1 MLAISTIELSKT
13 FTPRVPRDRPWS
25 LRKPDRGAKREAQP
39 TVALDQLSIHVEPG
53 ECYGLLG
60 PNGAGKTTTARMLAT
75 LLEPTSGT
83 ASIAGFDIVRE
94 GREVRRRIGVMFAGE
109 RGLYWRLTGRENL
122 ELFARLQYMPGR
134 SIAARIRY
142 LEERLGLANRT
153 HELVETYS
161 TGMKQRL
168 NLARV
173 LLHDPSTLLLDE
185 PTAALDP
192 SAARATRDLIRELRD
207 AAKGVLLTTHNMHEA
222 EEVCDRVG
230 ILHRGVLMAEG
241 TPEELIRASGL
252 EPRLELRIA
261 GEPKAARRRLEP
273 SLLWWESNPDGGG
286 GRASIR
292 ASKGW
297 ETARDVAEQL
307 KQAGAMVID
316 TRLRE
321 ATLEDAFIELTG
333 SRLGGTFDDI

>member
-1 MLAISTIELSKT
+1 MPAISTTELSKT
-13 FTPRVPRDRPWS
+13 FKRRIPRSRPWNLLGPNRS
-25 LRKPDRGAKREAQP
+25 TEGKIES
-39 TVALDQLSIHVEPG
+39 TVALDRLTIRVEPG

-83 ASIAGFDIVRE
+83 ASVAGFDIIRE
-94 GREVRRRIGVMFAGE
+94 ARDVRRRIGVMFAGE

-122 ELFARLQYMPGR
+122 QLFARLQYMPGR
-134 SIAARIRY
+134 LIGARIRY
-142 LEERLGLANRT
+142 LEERLGLASRT

-173 LLHDPSTLLLDE
+173 LLHDPPTLLLDE

-192 SAARATRDLIRELRD
+192 SAARATRDLLRELRD
-207 AAKGVLLTTHNMHEA
+207 TAKGVLLTTHNMHEA

-230 ILHRGVLMAEG
+230 ILHQGVLVAEG
-241 TPEELIRASGL
+241 TPEELIRAAGL

-261 GEPKAARRRLEP
+261 GEPEAARRSVQS
-273 SLLWWESNPDGGG
+273 SLLWWESDADGGI
-286 GRASIR
+286 AYAAIR
-292 ASKGW
+292 APKGW
-297 ETARDVAEQL
+297 ESARHAAERL
-307 KQAGAMVID
+307 EEVGAAIID

-333 SRLGGTFDDI
+333 SRLGESFDEV